1 MPKEKL
7 DLKQISAVE
16 SVAADILEYDNV
28 IAICMDSD
36 GNVLV
41 HSTIHY
47 PPDILW
53 AVEQAKAQLFECGV
67 QHDS

>member
-7 DLKQISAVE
+7 DLSSVSAVE
-16 SVAADILEYDNV
+16 SVASEILSYANV
-28 IAICMDSD
+28 IAVCMDQD
-36 GNVLV
+36 GNVVV

-53 AVEQAKAQLFECGV
+53 AMEAAKSQLFECGV
-67 QHDS
+67 EHDS